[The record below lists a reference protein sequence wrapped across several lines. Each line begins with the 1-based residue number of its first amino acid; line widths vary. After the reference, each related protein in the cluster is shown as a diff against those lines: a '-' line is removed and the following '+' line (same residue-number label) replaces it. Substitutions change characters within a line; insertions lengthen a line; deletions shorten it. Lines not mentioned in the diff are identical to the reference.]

1 MVQKR
6 IITKYSF
13 WFGKLMQCVI
23 LNERLQKFV
32 DVRIMSFVVEHYDEN
47 GELCCLFCM
56 LVMMKENKREIQFKG
71 NLIGEVLNMKEI
83 VSDMLVELL
92 HDEEE
97 LVIVG
102 VLLGIVINM

>member
-32 DVRIMSFVVEHYDEN
+32 DVRIMSFMVEHYDEN
-47 GELCCLFCM
+47 GEFCCLF
-56 LVMMKENKREIQFKG
+56 LYVGDVEREEKRD
-71 NLIGEVLNMKEI
+71 LA
-83 VSDMLVELL
+83 
-92 HDEEE
+92 
-97 LVIVG
+97 
-102 VLLGIVINM
+102 

>member
-32 DVRIMSFVVEHYDEN
+32 DVRIMSFVVEYYDEN
-47 GELCCLFCM
+47 GELCCLF
-56 LVMMKENKREIQFKG
+56 LYVGDDEREKKKRFSLREI
-71 NLIGEVLNMKEI
+71 
-83 VSDMLVELL
+83 
-92 HDEEE
+92 
-97 LVIVG
+97 
-102 VLLGIVINM
+102 

>member
-1 MVQKR
+1 MRTVN
-6 IITKYSF
+6 Y
-13 WFGKLMQCVI
+13 
-23 LNERLQKFV
+23 
-32 DVRIMSFVVEHYDEN
+32 VVY
-47 GELCCLFCM
+47 FCM
-56 LVMMKENKREIQFKG
+56 LVIMKEKKREMQFKG

>member
-47 GELCCLFCM
+47 GGLCCLFLYVGDDEREEKRD
-56 LVMMKENKREIQFKG
+56 LV
-71 NLIGEVLNMKEI
+71 
-83 VSDMLVELL
+83 
-92 HDEEE
+92 
-97 LVIVG
+97 
-102 VLLGIVINM
+102 